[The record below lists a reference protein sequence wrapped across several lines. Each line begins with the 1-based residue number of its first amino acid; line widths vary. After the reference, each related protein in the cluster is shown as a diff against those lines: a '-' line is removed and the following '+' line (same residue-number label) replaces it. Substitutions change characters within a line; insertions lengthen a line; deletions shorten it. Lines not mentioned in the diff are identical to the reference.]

1 MRLWIFSLFILPLL
15 ISCNKEQQST
25 ATYFPEAPEQF
36 VSNPGNTLESVR
48 KRGELICGVS
58 TGIKGFSN
66 PDKQGNWN
74 GFDIDYCRAL
84 AVATLGNPNKVRF
97 IPLSATDRFTALNLG
112 EVDVLARNSTWT
124 LSREADHNLLFVGVS
139 YYDGQGFLIRQSTGA
154 TSPNE
159 LDGTAICIKK
169 GTSSEQNLADYFHRE
184 QMKYYPVEFATL
196 YESKVGFEAG
206 RCDVLSSDV
215 SQLYALKAGLKNSQ
229 GVVVLAEQIS
239 KEPLGP
245 VVRQDDI
252 LWFNIAKWTLH
263 ALIIAEEL
271 NLNQRNIEKSEH
283 NSSPIVQRF
292 IGKKDNLGSKLGLDK
307 KWAFNIVK
315 YVGNYGEIFER
326 NLGANSE
333 LNIDRH
339 INISQEQGGI
349 LYAPP
354 IR

>member
-1 MRLWIFSLFILPLL
+1 MKTWIVWLLAVCFIT
-15 ISCNKEQQST
+15 SCKENEPQT
-25 ATYFPEAPEQF
+25 NRPFPPTPTIAANN
-36 VSNPGNTLESVR
+36 SGSTLETVR

-58 TGIKGFSN
+58 PGINGFSN
-66 PDKQGNWN
+66 ADIQGNWR
-74 GFDIDYCRAL
+74 GFDVDYCRAL
-84 AVATLGNPNKVRF
+84 AVATLGSPNKVRF
-97 IPLSATDRFTALNLG
+97 VPLSATDRFTALSLG

-124 LSREADHNLLFVGVS
+124 LSRETDFNLLFVGVS
-139 YYDGQGFLIRQSTGA
+139 YYDGQGFLIRSSTGA

-159 LDGTAICIKK
+159 LNGTAICVKK

-184 QMKYYPVEFATL
+184 QMQYHPVEFASL
-196 YESKVGFEAG
+196 DESKIGFEAG

-215 SQLYALKAGLKNSQ
+215 SQLYALRATLKNPN
-229 GVVVLAEQIS
+229 GVEVLPDQIS

-252 LWFNIAKWTLH
+252 LWFNIAKWTLN
-263 ALIIAEEL
+263 ALIIAEDL
-271 NLNQRNIEKSEH
+271 NLSKNNIAKSQT
-283 NSSPIVQRF
+283 STSPDVQRF
-292 IGKKDNLGSKLGLDK
+292 IGLKDNLGNKLGLDNR
-307 KWAFNIVK
+307 WAYNIVK
-315 YVGNYGEIFER
+315 YIGNYGEVFDR
-326 NLGANSE
+326 NLGTDSD